1 MKLLNKI
8 FHQPF
13 NYFLALLIVFGN
25 GSWLQSGY
33 NAPFKA
39 VFISSLFLY
48 IIMFYNKKILGL
60 GLPIAMIVPLLLI
73 FSTLLNFSYQSNVN
87 TLLSTFSIVFI
98 LSILNKKS
106 IINILDKYAEI
117 ILGLIYVSFA
127 ISIIK
132 IIYPELPS
140 HFSSVNFGVFSN
152 FKNLFLFVDSTKN
165 GLSPFRVQG
174 IFWEPGAWAVN
185 QAIAF
190 YWYMIYKKDYKK
202 FYIFLASSILTASS
216 SGLLF
221 TFIFSSYLFFD
232 KIDNSLTSMIKKS
245 ILTISIFVFIVF
257 FYASTKYFVLI
268 PSNGNQTGNLLSIAT
283 RTVLFQ
289 TVEKFYPGGVSYGS
303 NESRLETYFETFK
316 LSKHRPLLGVGMLK
330 YKYRPFVTSVFG
342 ELIYQCG
349 YLFTLLWV
357 FLFSQLFKPI
367 PFKYAAPL
375 IFILLNAEAYAFGS
389 LFILIIV
396 LGSKILFNKT
406 PLLYRTLV

>member
-1 MKLLNKI
+1 MKIFNKI
-8 FHQPF
+8 YKQPIE
-13 NYFLALLIVFGN
+13 YFLALILVYGN
-25 GSWLQSGY
+25 GSWLQLGY
-33 NAPFKA
+33 NLAFKVLLLFVLIFYII
-39 VFISSLFLY
+39 VFI
-48 IIMFYNKKILGL
+48 NKKRIEQVSPIGL
-60 GLPIAMIVPLLLI
+60 LIPLLLI
-73 FSTLLNFSYQSNVN
+73 FSTLINLSYKSNIN
-87 TLLSTFSIVFI
+87 SLLSTFCIVLIF
-98 LSILNKKS
+98 SVLNKRS
-106 IINILDKYAEI
+106 LANLLDKYAEI
-117 ILGLIYVSFA
+117 ILGLIYLSF
-127 ISIIK
+127 IVTILKLIIPGFTG
-132 IIYPELPS
+132 YFPN
-140 HFSSVNFGVFSN
+140 VNFDRFTHY
-152 FKNLFLFVDSTKN
+152 KNLFIYVDSLRN

-202 FYIFLASSILTASS
+202 FYIFLASSILTAST

-375 IFILLNAEAYAFGS
+375 IFLLLNAEAYAFGS